1 MEKIIMKKVKIIV
14 AGLCIVA
21 ISASCTNGTT
31 KNKDKSAASP
41 QATTVKENLKED
53 IASINHSAFD
63 KLLKKNV
70 SDKGKVDYAA
80 FVKDKASLEDYITLL
95 TKINPAKL
103 SKNEQTAYW
112 INAYNASVID
122 KIVRNYPTKSIL
134 KIDGGK
140 AFDVILPYKFNG
152 ESLSLNDIEKK
163 KLMGSDLFDGRIHF
177 AVNCAAVS
185 CPTLQNQAY
194 TASNIQSLLT
204 LNTKAALTNPAFNKI
219 SADKASLS
227 KLFDWYKADFIKAE
241 GSVENFV
248 NKYSSTK
255 INKNT
260 NISYMDYNWDLN
272 SK

>member
-1 MEKIIMKKVKIIV
+1 MKKAQNIL
-14 AGLCIVA
+14 AGLFIVA
-21 ISASCTNGTT
+21 ISTSCTNGTT
-31 KNKDKSAASP
+31 KNQVKSAESNQAPAS
-41 QATTVKENLKED
+41 KEHSNED
-53 IASINHSAFD
+53 MAAVNHSTFD

-70 SDKGKVDYAA
+70 SKQGKVDYAA
-80 FVKDKASLEDYITLL
+80 FVKDKALLEDYITSL
-95 TKINPAKL
+95 TKINPTGL

-122 KIVRNYPTKSIL
+122 KILRNYPTKSIL
-134 KIDGGK
+134 KIDAGK
-140 AFDVILPYKFNG
+140 AFDATLPYKFNG

-194 TASNIQSLLT
+194 TAANIQSLLT
-204 LNTKAALTNPAFNKI
+204 SNTKAALSNPAFNKV
-219 SADKASLS
+219 SSDKASLS
-227 KLFDWYKADFIKAE
+227 KLFDWYKADFVKSE

-248 NKYSSTK
+248 NKYANTK

-260 NISYMDYNWDLN
+260 KIDYMDYNWDLN

>member
-1 MEKIIMKKVKIIV
+1 MKKVQNIL

-21 ISASCTNGTT
+21 ISTSCTNGSP
-31 KNKDKSAASP
+31 KNQVKSAETTQASSS
-41 QATTVKENLKED
+41 AEKTSVD
-53 IASINHSAFD
+53 VASVNHSSFD

-70 SDKGKVDYAA
+70 SDNGKVDYAS
-80 FVKDKASLEDYITLL
+80 FVKDKAALEDYITSL
-95 TKINPAKL
+95 TKINPAKF

-122 KIVRNYPTKSIL
+122 KVVRNYPTKSIL
-134 KIDGGK
+134 KIAGGK
-140 AFDVILPYKFNG
+140 AFDETLPYKFNG

-194 TASNIQSLLT
+194 TATNIQSLLT
-204 LNTKAALTNPAFNKI
+204 SNTKAALTNPAFNKL

-227 KLFDWYKADFIKAE
+227 KLFDWYKADFVKAE
-241 GSVENFV
+241 GSVENFI
-248 NKYSSTK
+248 NKYTATK
-255 INKNT
+255 ISKNT
-260 NISYMDYNWDLN
+260 KIDYLEYNWDLN

>member
-1 MEKIIMKKVKIIV
+1 MKNAQNII
-14 AGLCIVA
+14 AGLFIIA
-21 ISASCTNGTT
+21 ISSSCTNGAP
-31 KNKDKSAASP
+31 KNQVKSAETTQAS
-41 QATTVKENLKED
+41 TSKENTKED
-53 IASINHSAFD
+53 MASVNHSSFD

-70 SDKGKVDYAA
+70 NEKGRVDYAA
-80 FVKDKASLEDYITLL
+80 FVKDNAALEDYIMTL
-95 TKINPAKL
+95 TKVDPSKL
-103 SKNEQTAYW
+103 TKNEQTAYW
-112 INAYNASVID
+112 INAYNASVVD

-140 AFDVILPYKFNG
+140 AFDTTLPNKFNG

-163 KLMGSDLFDGRIHF
+163 KLMGSDLADGRIHF

-194 TASNIQSLLT
+194 TAANIQSLLT
-204 LNTKAALTNPAFNKI
+204 SNTKAGLNNPAFNKI

-248 NKYSSTK
+248 NKYSNTK
-255 INKNT
+255 IDKNT
-260 NISYMDYNWDLN
+260 KITFLEYNWDLN